1 MIQESWKWFC
11 IDLILKNKPHSFQN
25 SYEIKT
31 VYQIF
36 KGLQKWPFKHLD
48 HELQIIEITNI
59 STMKV
64 IEKTYRR
71 KSLIL
76 ALDLMIVVQW
86 IFWFM
91 SSNFSLS
98 ASPSLHPSIDRSK
111 LWKELNFVISSERMK
126 TKKRYSLHRYY
137 CVSLLRK
144 TKENTRETF
153 WRTVKRVL
161 LDKILSKKQI
171 ILIENDKTISEDSGV
186 AQTLISFLP
195 SIVSN

>member
-1 MIQESWKWFC
+1 
-11 IDLILKNKPHSFQN
+11 
-25 SYEIKT
+25 
-31 VYQIF
+31 
-36 KGLQKWPFKHLD
+36 
-48 HELQIIEITNI
+48 
-59 STMKV
+59 MKI

-76 ALDLMIVVQW
+76 ALDLMIMVQW

-126 TKKRYSLHRYY
+126 TKKWYSLHWYY
-137 CVSLLRK
+137 CVSFLRK
-144 TKENTRETF
+144 TKKNTMETF
-153 WRTVKRVL
+153 WRTVKRFL

-171 ILIENDKTISEDSGV
+171 ALIENDKTISEVSGV
-186 AQTLISFLP
+186 AQTLISFFS

>member
-1 MIQESWKWFC
+1 
-11 IDLILKNKPHSFQN
+11 
-25 SYEIKT
+25 
-31 VYQIF
+31 
-36 KGLQKWPFKHLD
+36 
-48 HELQIIEITNI
+48 
-59 STMKV
+59 MKI

-76 ALDLMIVVQW
+76 ALDLMRMVQW
-86 IFWFM
+86 IYWFM

-98 ASPSLHPSIDRSK
+98 ASPSLHPFIDRSK

-144 TKENTRETF
+144 TKNNTRETF